1 MSALLGLG
9 LGELLLLEEIDM
21 SFIEG
26 RQNTQ
31 IKHYEQETVVAP
43 GNISFILDVQNAR
56 PVPDGE
62 GPALVTKIENTAG
75 TGVINFK
82 LEFLEKA
89 DGSGV
94 TYEIQDFNVVGNTVN
109 VWRLPS
115 WARFLR
121 VTYTAVSGNG
131 AFQADVTAISI
142 VKA

>member
-1 MSALLGLG
+1 
-9 LGELLLLEEIDM
+9 M

-31 IKHYEQETVVAP
+31 IKHFDAEALVAP
-43 GNISFILDVQNAR
+43 GNVSFILDVQNAR

-62 GPALVTKIENTAG
+62 GPALVTKIENTSG
-75 TGVINFK
+75 TGAINFA
-82 LEFLEKA
+82 LEFVENE

-94 TYEIQDFNVVGNTVN
+94 TYAIQDFNVVGNTVN

-121 VTYTAVSGNG
+121 VTYTANSGNG
-131 AFQADVTAISI
+131 AYSVDLTSISI